1 MFSPQSVG
9 ALERNLRNLPIQID
23 PFLLNSSS
31 MDQKKKHVWARH
43 SIRLI
48 NRRHRQIRTWLE

>member
-31 MDQKKKHVWARH
+31 MDQKKKTRLGASFD
-43 SIRLI
+43 SID
-48 NRRHRQIRTWLE
+48 